1 MEANADG
8 SVSANWVKINGMFQH
23 NIVISPDGLTYFSVT
38 LFSVEDYK
46 YSLNNLVKWLDQKGF
61 NANGKDYTNV
71 SGIIKPE
78 SEVLIVSHIKVLDG
92 NLTVAASSAV
102 TGNIS
107 ENTISNVVALN
118 DTVI

>member
-1 MEANADG
+1 M
-8 SVSANWVKINGMFQH
+8 
-23 NIVISPDGLTYFSVT
+23 
-38 LFSVEDYK
+38 EDYK
-46 YSLNNLVKWLDQKGF
+46 YSLNDLVKWLDQKGF

-107 ENTISNVVALN
+107 ENTISNIVALN
-118 DTVI
+118 DAVI